1 MEALS
6 DLLPRL
12 AGERVVEPLI
22 VFDSLEQALHAAD
35 RCPVSC
41 VCITG
46 TGGNCQA
53 TGNSYAPA

>member
-6 DLLPRL
+6 DLVPRR
-12 AGERVVEPLI
+12 AGDRVVEPR
-22 VFDSLEQALHAAD
+22 VDFDLVASAAHAAD

-53 TGNSYAPA
+53 TGNSYAL